1 MSVSFGPKWGG
12 GGNPLSGG
20 PATPSQP
27 LNFNV
32 ATFNARRLWL
42 SDHSV
47 HDGFHMLVNLLTD
60 ENVEVLC
67 VQEVLLVT
75 SRASLR
81 TNLSHMMVP
90 PVPAGAKRVSCS
102 GHFLVFGPN
111 PILHFAPIFVHPL
124 FPVFEPHIQ
133 KWVIFVRR
141 RPCVCDTFSFESL
154 LPPASAEKR
163 SNLAPRQL
171 NFPNVKNDAGQK
183 TKKSVFF

>member
-1 MSVSFGPKWGG
+1 MQHIPVHSPLLESAMSVPFGPKWGG

-67 VQEVLLVT
+67 VQEVFAGDFPSLPPNQPFTYDGPTSSRGREAGFLLRSGV
-75 SRASLR
+75 SGFAIPGIEDALSLR
-81 TNLSHMMVP
+81 WRAVDNSVCICSFYAHH
-90 PVPAGAKRVSCS
+90 AGLPEGVRVA
-102 GHFLVFGPN
+102 F
-111 PILHFAPIFVHPL
+111 
-124 FPVFEPHIQ
+124 
-133 KWVIFVRR
+133 
-141 RPCVCDTFSFESL
+141 
-154 LPPASAEKR
+154 
-163 SNLAPRQL
+163 
-171 NFPNVKNDAGQK
+171 
-183 TKKSVFF
+183 